1 MIGHFLEGIVGVF
14 LIASVSLLAG
24 LLRAAKAS
32 SQLTEKEPDAPV
44 HDFEQHVEGRQPSE
58 SLRPLQTAS

>member
-1 MIGHFLEGIVGVF
+1 MSGHLLEWSAAAF
-14 LIASVSLLAG
+14 WIASVSLLAG

-32 SQLTEKEPDAPV
+32 SRETEMMQDASV
-44 HDFEQHVEGRQPSE
+44 HRDEDHVEGPQESE

>member
-1 MIGHFLEGIVGVF
+1 MIGHLMEGIAAVF

-32 SQLTEKEPDAPV
+32 SQVTEEKHDAPV
-44 HDFEQHVEGRQPSE
+44 PNDEQHVEGQPQSE

>member
-1 MIGHFLEGIVGVF
+1 MIGHVLEGIAGVF
-14 LIASVSLLAG
+14 VIAGVSLLAG

-32 SQLTEKEPDAPV
+32 SQVTEEKQDAPV
-44 HDFEQHVEGRQPSE
+44 HPDEQHVQGPQQSE

>member
-1 MIGHFLEGIVGVF
+1 MIGHLLEGIAGVF
-14 LIASVSLLAG
+14 LIAGVSLLAG

-32 SQLTEKEPDAPV
+32 SQLVEEKQDAPV
-44 HDFEQHVEGRQPSE
+44 PNDEQQVEGHPQSE

>member
-1 MIGHFLEGIVGVF
+1 MIGHFMEGIAGVF
-14 LIASVSLLAG
+14 VIAGVSLLAG

-32 SQLTEKEPDAPV
+32 SQVTEEQQDAPV
-44 HDFEQHVEGRQPSE
+44 HDDVQHDEGPQQSE

>member
-1 MIGHFLEGIVGVF
+1 MIGHVLEGIAGLFV
-14 LIASVSLLAG
+14 IAGVSLLAG

-32 SQLTEKEPDAPV
+32 SQMTEEKQDAPV
-44 HDFEQHVEGRQPSE
+44 RDDEQHVEGPQESE